1 MPHDSIMVSSVMK
14 MLACFRRHKY
24 ALPHNSINLAQ
35 QHNDYYWHCC
45 IVCIAGSMKL
55 PSIRLS
61 VPSFGRYCG
70 GSADVSPVARRYR
83 STAAQL
89 VLSSKCVQ
97 CHIVSW
103 CRKLNTDSSY
113 TVMWPLSRHYE
124 LFWHFPWNLHGIR
137 THAVLPHLST
147 HAHTHAHT
155 HTRLTALFLDCLG
168 EPVPER

>member
-24 ALPHNSINLAQ
+24 ALPHSSINLAQ

-45 IVCIAGSMKL
+45 IVCAAGSMKL

-61 VPSFGRYCG
+61 VPSFGRHCG

-89 VLSSKCVQ
+89 VLSSICVQ
-97 CHIVSW
+97 CHTVSW

-113 TVMWPLSRHYE
+113 TVIVTTLRALWIFLTFS
-124 LFWHFPWNLHGIR
+124 LKSAWHSYPCCI
-137 THAVLPHLST
+137 TSSQ
-147 HAHTHAHT
+147 HT
-155 HTRLTALFLDCLG
+155 HTYFCQCYQYK
-168 EPVPER
+168 